1 MGAENDWI
9 PIKLS
14 RESNNADWD
23 AETAFFLK
31 FISLDSRDILACKS
45 DDQWGWGN
53 LLVLQLYDC

>member
-45 DDQWGWGN
+45 DDQWG
-53 LLVLQLYDC
+53 